1 MSVFRVAARPA
12 PARPIGA
19 GVRPLLGRAVQGL
32 AIAGA
37 LTLGIAIA
45 LMLPGT
51 ARGADPA
58 PAGVEDAYV
67 APHDGVL
74 GVDAAG
80 GVLANDTGV
89 DLVAEPWT
97 DPTSGDLEL
106 AADGG
111 FVYTR
116 TALAR
121 TDSFVYLATD
131 RDGLATQPVRV
142 TIRFANRPPA
152 CEVERVT
159 GSPAGTLVELDL
171 SRGCTDPD
179 GDPLTFVYQQPDI
192 PPGSLWEA
200 DELGHVRFLPPPD
213 WTGTGTVV
221 FAAEDGLGSSMP
233 AALAVEVVE
242 VVVEG

>member
-152 CEVERVT
+152 
-159 GSPAGTLVELDL
+159 
-171 SRGCTDPD
+171 D